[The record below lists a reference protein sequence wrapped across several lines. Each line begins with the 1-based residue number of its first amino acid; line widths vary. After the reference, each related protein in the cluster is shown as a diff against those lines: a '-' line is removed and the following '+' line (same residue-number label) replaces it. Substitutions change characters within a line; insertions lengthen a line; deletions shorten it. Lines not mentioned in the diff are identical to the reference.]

1 VREGVSNA
9 AVQSFAP
16 GQRIMVRMED
26 QDVRFGVP
34 VRALG
39 DSRSKKRQTE
49 KENAETYRP
58 EKRTAPPA
66 RRKYSFTGAPADWGS
81 LRPVVHGA
89 LLSTA
94 QYEE

>member
-1 VREGVSNA
+1 VREGVFNA

-39 DSRSKKRQTE
+39 DSRSKKRQPE

-58 EKRTAPPA
+58 EKKNGASSPPEVFF
-66 RRKYSFTGAPADWGS
+66 YG
-81 LRPVVHGA
+81 
-89 LLSTA
+89 
-94 QYEE
+94 